1 MGGSRPVQVDSLYR
15 QVRSVLEQARSTA
28 YRAVNFAMVG
38 AYWQVGGLIV
48 EHEQRGRRRAV
59 YGEAVLEG
67 LSQRLTRDF
76 GRGFDVRNLR
86 YMRQFYLAYRAP
98 LLEGGA
104 TGAGKRNALRSESEK
119 EAKRNAARSKSRIQ
133 RTAQGELP
141 GLRPELSWSHYRLLL
156 GIEDPAAREWYMNE
170 AASQHWSTR
179 QLDGG
184 QWLDPDLPGLKL
196 IHRRLPAA

>member
-1 MGGSRPVQVDSLYR
+1 MTNPFFDAPILNSPCEYP
-15 QVRSVLEQARSTA
+15 ARH
-28 YRAVNFAMVG
+28 
-38 AYWQVGGLIV
+38 WELD
-48 EHEQRGRRRAV
+48 EHGQPTQKIIENRRRA
-59 YGEAVLEG
+59 EFITPIPKPKK
-67 LSQRLTRDF
+67 RK
-76 GRGFDVRNLR
+76 GRGKQEEIILR
-86 YMRQFYLAYRAP
+86 YMRQFYLAYRTP